1 MMAHLL
7 RRAAR
12 SLWENLYLNL
22 VATGVIAAALTL
34 GGVYL
39 IVMVNL
45 DRIVETWDRD
55 VHVSAYFYQDVGVDR
70 RFAVKDEIAAR
81 AEVERVTYVSEPE
94 ARAWL
99 EERLPDVGPILDE
112 LGDSVMPAS
121 LEITLAAEHTTP
133 AEIVDFV
140 EGIAGPDFEDIEYG
154 AEWVQRFNSFLSLL
168 RMLGV
173 VLGSL
178 ISVAA
183 VFLVGNTMHLVAY
196 ARRPELETMKLVGA
210 TWGFIATPF
219 LLEGAIQGL
228 VGASV
233 ALGTVY
239 GVHQLLIVQLQGAL
253 QLALGAEALGFLP
266 VLWQL
271 ALLGAGV
278 GLGVLGC
285 GVAVRRFWSMA
296 P

>member
-1 MMAHLL
+1 MIGHLV
-7 RRAAR
+7 RRALR
-12 SLWENLYLNL
+12 SLWENLYLNV
-22 VATGVIAAALTL
+22 VATGVIAAALML

-45 DRIVETWDRD
+45 DRIVDTWDRD
-55 VHVSAYFYQDVGVDR
+55 VHVSAYFFQDVGVDR
-70 RFAVKDEIAAR
+70 RFAVKDDIAAR
-81 AEVERVTYVSEPE
+81 AEVARVTYISEPE
-94 ARAWL
+94 ARDWL
-99 EERLPDVGPILDE
+99 EQRLPDVGPILDE

-121 LEITLAAEHTTP
+121 LEITLDEAYTNP
-133 AEIVDFV
+133 ADIVGFV
-140 EGIAGPDFEDIEYG
+140 ESIAGPDFEDIEYG

-210 TWGFIATPF
+210 TWGFVATPF
-219 LLEGAIQGL
+219 LIEGAIQGL
-228 VGASV
+228 VGASL
-233 ALGTVY
+233 ALGGVY
-239 GVHQLLIVQLQGAL
+239 AVHQLLIVQLQGAL
-253 QLALGAEALGFLP
+253 QIALGADALGFLP
-266 VLWQL
+266 LTHQL
-271 ALLGAGV
+271 GLVGV
-278 GLGVLGC
+278 GVALGVTGC
-285 GVAVRRFWSMA
+285 GVAVRRFWGMA